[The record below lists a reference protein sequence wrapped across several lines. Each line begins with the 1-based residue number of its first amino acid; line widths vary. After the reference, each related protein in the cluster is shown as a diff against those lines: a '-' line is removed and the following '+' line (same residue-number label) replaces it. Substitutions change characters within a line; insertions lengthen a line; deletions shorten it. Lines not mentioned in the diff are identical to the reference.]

1 MKIKQLS
8 ADLIEDLDKQIP
20 NRHPHLEDSERAI
33 WFNAGQRSVVD
44 MLLASQKQNQ
54 EDHELPTLLN
64 NNKEP

>member
-8 ADLIEDLDKQIP
+8 ADLITDLDKQIP
-20 NRHPHLEDSERAI
+20 DRHPSLTDSERDI
-33 WFNAGQRSVVD
+33 WFNAGQRSVVN
-44 MLLASQKQNQ
+44 MLLASMQQNQ

>member
-8 ADLIEDLDKQIP
+8 ADLITDLENQIP
-20 NRHPHLEDSERAI
+20 ARHPYLEESERAI
-33 WFNAGQRSVVD
+33 WFNAGQRAVVD
-44 MLLASQKQNQ
+44 MLLASMKQNE

>member
-8 ADLIEDLDKQIP
+8 ADLISDLDQQIP

-44 MLLASQKQNQ
+44 MLLASMKQNE
-54 EDHELPTLLN
+54 EDNELPTLLN
-64 NNKEP
+64 QNKEP

>member
-8 ADLIEDLDKQIP
+8 ADLIDDLDKQIP
-20 NRHPHLEDSERAI
+20 DRHPSLTDSEREV
-33 WFNAGQRSVVD
+33 WFNAGQRSVVN
-44 MLLASQKQNQ
+44 MLLASMQQNQ

>member
-8 ADLIEDLDKQIP
+8 ADLIADLDKQIP
-20 NRHPHLEDSERAI
+20 ARHPHLEESERAI
-33 WFNAGQRSVVD
+33 WFNAGQRAVVD
-44 MLLASQKQNQ
+44 MLLASMKQNE